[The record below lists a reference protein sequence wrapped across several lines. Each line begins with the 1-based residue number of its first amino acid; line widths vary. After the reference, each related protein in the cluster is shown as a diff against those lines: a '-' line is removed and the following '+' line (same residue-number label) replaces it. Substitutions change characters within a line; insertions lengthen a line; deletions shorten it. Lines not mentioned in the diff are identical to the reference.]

1 MNIKINQDLR
11 AQVALIDPLTP
22 NEYEALERSILR
34 EGCRDALVLWDDT
47 LIDGHNRYAICQQ
60 HGLPFKTVQN
70 TSLNSMEDVVLWLID
85 NHIGRRSV
93 TDFQRGMLA
102 LRKQEI
108 VASRTQQQSGAASD
122 LSVSDQA
129 GLNGDAT
136 TDKPVE
142 PKSKVN
148 RDDIAKAAGISSNAV
163 TQIEKI
169 QKAASPALV
178 EAVRAGTISISA
190 AAAIAS
196 LPSEQQIAAVA
207 GGKKELQQAAK
218 SVREMKSSGR
228 QAKTPAA
235 ETKADSSVELA
246 PALTASG
253 EHPLHI
259 EIQRLNALVAQLK
272 AEKLALTERLTQ
284 LSPGQNSVSG

>member
-108 VASRTQQQSGAASD
+108 VAARTQQQSGAVSD
-122 LSVSDQA
+122 LSAPDQA
-129 GLNGDAT
+129 ELNGDAT

-148 RDDIAKAAGISSNAV
+148 RDDFAKAAGISSNAV

-246 PALTASG
+246 PALTTSG

-259 EIQRLNALVAQLK
+259 EIQRLNALVAQLQ
-272 AEKLALTERLTQ
+272 AEKLVLTERLTQ
-284 LSPGQNSVSG
+284 LSSGQNSVSG